1 MGWGAVQGHECT
13 LRKLAIGDD
22 AYLGSLIASEPANVV
37 ESRLDLKTHALVR
50 IGALIA
56 VDAPAPSYL
65 EAVDAA
71 RKSDTSDQE
80 IVGCLVAVLPELGD
94 ARAVSAAPKL
104 GLALGYDVAA
114 ALEESLPEI

>member
-50 IGALIA
+50 IGALIFFFLIFLLFGWIYDRRHEREYA
-56 VDAPAPSYL
+56 DL
-65 EAVDAA
+65 EA
-71 RKSDTSDQE
+71 
-80 IVGCLVAVLPELGD
+80 
-94 ARAVSAAPKL
+94 
-104 GLALGYDVAA
+104 
-114 ALEESLPEI
+114 